1 MSKKKEC
8 KVAKT
13 KKAASEIEQ
22 RGCAMKVEYRP
33 VQFVEEEHTTERWPL
48 DFLTSEYHWKVLKP
62 LLSEDPELQILKAKL
77 IGRM

>member
-33 VQFVEEEHTTERWPL
+33 FKFIKEEETTE
-48 DFLTSEYHWKVLKP
+48 
-62 LLSEDPELQILKAKL
+62 
-77 IGRM
+77 G